1 MKEWGRLGLLA
12 AGLALSAYAYHLW
25 PTHEARAWWQYR
37 FRGVEGVILWL
48 AVWTLLRPPA
58 GLLTWV
64 TALVC
69 AWGAFQSFEVVAC
82 SFGGDVAIPA
92 GVGLC
97 TARYGPWPNVIL
109 ASAGGATLLVWRL
122 YGPFPKLRSGC
133 RSLIVGCATLGRLGS
148 LLVRT
153 TAIRLLQAIGY
164 TDR

>member
-1 MKEWGRLGLLA
+1 MVGAVYLYK
-12 AGLALSAYAYHLW
+12 LW
-25 PTHEARAWWQYR
+25 PTHEARAWAQYR
-37 FRGVEGVILWL
+37 LTGVQDVVLWL
-48 AVWTLLRPPA
+48 TVWTLLRPPA

-82 SFGGDVAIPA
+82 SFGGEVAIPA

-122 YGPFPKLRSGC
+122 YGPFPKLRSRG

-153 TAIRLLQAIGY
+153 AAIRLLQAIGY